1 MRERIAMKN
10 VTIAFDDELLARGRE
25 YARRQ
30 NLSFNAFVR
39 DLVDQR
45 ARLQSEWVEDFF
57 RLADELNANSEG
69 QVWTRDELYRS

>member
-1 MRERIAMKN
+1 MKN
-10 VTIAFDDELLARGRE
+10 VTLSFDDALLERGRE

-45 ARLQSEWVEDFF
+45 TRPQSEWLEDFF
-57 RLADELNANSEG
+57 RLADELNASSEG
-69 QVWTRDELYRS
+69 QVWTRDELNRS